1 VHFFLTPG
9 QDYKS
14 ARVFSK
20 ESIKEVLSYLI
31 KFLLQAALVL
41 SFETRPIFPREDS
54 LILLAANHVILDK
67 ISDEFVFRVEEPASH
82 DFKNAEQKERDTVC
96 QDCIA

>member
-1 VHFFLTPG
+1 MFL
-9 QDYKS
+9 
-14 ARVFSK
+14 K
-20 ESIKEVLSYLI
+20 ESIKEVLNYLI